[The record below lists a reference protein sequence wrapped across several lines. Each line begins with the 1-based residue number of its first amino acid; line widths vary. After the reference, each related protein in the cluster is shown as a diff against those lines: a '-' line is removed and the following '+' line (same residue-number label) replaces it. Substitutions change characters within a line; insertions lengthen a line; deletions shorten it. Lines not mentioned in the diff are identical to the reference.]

1 MFNQI
6 SKAVGIGFASSL
18 ALAITA
24 NNAQA
29 YDFAFS
35 GYTAEN
41 FSASGTIRIDDA
53 AIPAS
58 GTTTISS
65 SDFLDWEITAEQN
78 GSSFTFIG
86 PGGSFGATNSEL
98 YSGFSNTALASS
110 TTLTLGGTASPF
122 AIVDES
128 GSFTHY
134 IFGADSSE
142 IRSGG
147 RTNGQAFQNLDGS
160 YIEAQAVATP
170 VPFGVS
176 TDLSII
182 ILGSLY
188 GASRLRKKL
197 AANK

>member
-1 MFNQI
+1 MLNCYNRILLILQKIQLYLPNI
-6 SKAVGIGFASSL
+6 S
-18 ALAITA
+18 
-24 NNAQA
+24 
-29 YDFAFS
+29 
-35 GYTAEN
+35 
-41 FSASGTIRIDDA
+41 R
-53 AIPAS
+53 
-58 GTTTISS
+58 
-65 SDFLDWEITAEQN
+65 
-78 GSSFTFIG
+78 
-86 PGGSFGATNSEL
+86 
-98 YSGFSNTALASS
+98 
-110 TTLTLGGTASPF
+110 GTASPF